1 MSQFAFKR
9 TGDADYPRFL
19 KVLLQGPPK
28 SGKTTFIT
36 TAPNVVIASC
46 EAGLMSIAHLDVPY
60 VEVDG
65 TDKLQSLEMVLRDD
79 TLRAQAAKKL
89 GMEKIETVAIDT
101 LDAWQE
107 MLKKEI
113 LAENRRTQMQQAD
126 WGTLKE
132 RMATILKRF
141 TTLPVN
147 VIFTVHTSTTQDEES
162 RLIYAPALQGG
173 IKDEIAGYVD
183 FSLLAFRQRET
194 DAKGAAKVK
203 YYLKN
208 EGDLK
213 NPHLGNRAAGRVPE
227 ICEPDFATLH
237 KAVFTAIERSAVERK
252 ARSEVIRE
260 EDAPEA
266 PAQTLS
272 QAVVVEVPEPTGV
285 PADDPQARIT
295 ATGVTMLTK
304 QYTEHGLVVPEDLKS
319 WNLDKGRKVS
329 RYFTAWKADKVAG
342 KNPTRDDLTGVL
354 EAYEAF
360 AGEMPGVQT
369 GVENL
374 KPSKAAKPE
383 PEEKHAEILPATEPL
398 PEPEPEV
405 TSEPEQTEEG
415 AVALIQETFPG
426 ATVISHGVKDDAKC
440 ETCSNAIDDKDIANL
455 AVRRFK
461 KALCVKD
468 YKLAVKAAK
477 Q

>member
-1 MSQFAFKR
+1 
-9 TGDADYPRFL
+9 
-19 KVLLQGPPK
+19 
-28 SGKTTFIT
+28 
-36 TAPNVVIASC
+36 
-46 EAGLMSIAHLDVPY
+46 
-60 VEVDG
+60 
-65 TDKLQSLEMVLRDD
+65 
-79 TLRAQAAKKL
+79 
-89 GMEKIETVAIDT
+89 
-101 LDAWQE
+101 
-107 MLKKEI
+107 
-113 LAENRRTQMQQAD
+113 
-126 WGTLKE
+126 
-132 RMATILKRF
+132 
-141 TTLPVN
+141 
-147 VIFTVHTSTTQDEES
+147 
-162 RLIYAPALQGG
+162 
-173 IKDEIAGYVD
+173 
-183 FSLLAFRQRET
+183 
-194 DAKGAAKVK
+194 
-203 YYLKN
+203 
-208 EGDLK
+208 
-213 NPHLGNRAAGRVPE
+213 
-227 ICEPDFATLH
+227 
-237 KAVFTAIERSAVERK
+237 
-252 ARSEVIRE
+252 
-260 EDAPEA
+260 
-266 PAQTLS
+266 
-272 QAVVVEVPEPTGV
+272 
-285 PADDPQARIT
+285 
-295 ATGVTMLTK
+295 
-304 QYTEHGLVVPEDLKS
+304 
-319 WNLDKGRKVS
+319 
-329 RYFTAWKADKVAG
+329 VAG